1 VLHPSARIH
10 PSATIGPFCLVGA
23 DVDIGA
29 QCVLRSHV
37 VVDGRTR
44 IGAGTVVFPH
54 TALGTRSEDK
64 KHDGAADSLTP
75 GLTIGA
81 DCVVRENVTI
91 NCGTAPDR
99 GGDPLG
105 TRIGHGVLLQASVH
119 VGHDCWIGDGA
130 VLSAGASLAGHVHVG
145 DRATLGGMCGVQQ
158 RARVGAFAM
167 VGGASAVDGDVIPY
181 GLVAG
186 NRATLRGVNLVGL
199 RRAGRSMFTLEQIKF
214 LMAAQRYLFPAVSGS
229 NGGVG
234 GGDGG
239 GCHPQRSSL
248 VPCPFVLPWHDLLEE
263 RAGELTGAIKGGLRL
278 GEGRDGVA
286 GDRGS
291 EEHRNEIKL
300 ALDVL
305 LAIRGRKKVLMASGV

>member
-1 VLHPSARIH
+1 MAQSCPRGPHSRDTCTLATAQPLEECVACSSALASARL
-10 PSATIGPFCLVGA
+10 P
-23 DVDIGA
+23 
-29 QCVLRSHV
+29 
-37 VVDGRTR
+37 
-44 IGAGTVVFPH
+44 
-54 TALGTRSEDK
+54 
-64 KHDGAADSLTP
+64 
-75 GLTIGA
+75 
-81 DCVVRENVTI
+81 
-91 NCGTAPDR
+91 
-99 GGDPLG
+99 
-105 TRIGHGVLLQASVH
+105 
-119 VGHDCWIGDGA
+119 WW
-130 VLSAGASLAGHVHVG
+130 
-145 DRATLGGMCGVQQ
+145 
-158 RARVGAFAM
+158 
-167 VGGASAVDGDVIPY
+167 GASAVDGDVIPY

-199 RRAGRSMFTLEQIKF
+199 RRDGRSMFTLEQIKF

-278 GEGRDGVA
+278 GVGRDGVA